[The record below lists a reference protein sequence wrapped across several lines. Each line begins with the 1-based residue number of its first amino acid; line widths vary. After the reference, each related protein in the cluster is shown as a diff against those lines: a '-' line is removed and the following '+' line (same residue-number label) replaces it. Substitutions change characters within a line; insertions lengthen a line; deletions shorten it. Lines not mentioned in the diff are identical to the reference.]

1 MSRKKSHLEGKD
13 LKKIGERFELLR
25 DHLDLKQANFAKLL
39 GMAPNSYS
47 DIKRGIKGPIMPVLL
62 LLEHRYGISPHQI
75 LTGEGFSLD
84 NLQSSRLPDGVREVE
99 ALYTDRTV
107 QFLDILQKILNDVD
121 DLKRRVR
128 DLEVQINIDDLAGP
142 AGDALKR

>member
-1 MSRKKSHLEGKD
+1 
-13 LKKIGERFELLR
+13 
-25 DHLDLKQANFAKLL
+25 
-39 GMAPNSYS
+39 
-47 DIKRGIKGPIMPVLL
+47 MPVLL